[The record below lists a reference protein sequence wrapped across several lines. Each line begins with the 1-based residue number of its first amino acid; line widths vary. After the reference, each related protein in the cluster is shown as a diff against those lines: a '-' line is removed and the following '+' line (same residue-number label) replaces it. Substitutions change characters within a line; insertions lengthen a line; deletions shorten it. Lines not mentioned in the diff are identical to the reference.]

1 MRRHVVVGEHP
12 SFALSSAAAP
22 TPSDFQENP
31 TTALSKGWSLFS
43 AAVIGASPVRSK
55 NIIQPSVEKVSDP
68 IFQATVKGYMTEAR
82 KRASI
87 VGSAGNEWSTSQL
100 GVDVAESMGGVVD
113 TVKDMIG
120 AGPPRAG

>member
-1 MRRHVVVGEHP
+1 MHDHDV
-12 SFALSSAAAP
+12 LSILTEQTP